1 MTDQQPSATNNNH
14 LLTIVRAG
22 DGDEHTTQTHN
33 ARRVTGIGAENS
45 PADGFW
51 VGKVFTGPGEVSG
64 AHHHGDS
71 QTAGYVLKGTA
82 FIRYGERYESVVYL
96 QEGDFL
102 YVPPNMPHIEGNAS
116 ATEELVWLTTRIPG
130 NTVVNLADQ
139 DVVDM
144 VVAGAT
150 T

>member
-1 MTDQQPSATNNNH
+1 MPDNDVPLTNNND

-22 DGDEHTTQTHN
+22 NGDADTTQTHN

-71 QTAGYVLKGTA
+71 QTAGYVLKGRA

-96 QEGDFL
+96 DEGDFL

-116 ATEELVWLTTRIPG
+116 DTEELVWLTTRIPG
-130 NTVVNLADQ
+130 NTVVNLSDQ
-139 DVVDM
+139 DVADVA
-144 VVAGAT
+144 VGAGA
-150 T
+150 